1 MFFSSIS
8 EVAKI
13 AGRCGT
19 AIFVVPRDIEVEI
32 PGAIMLKP
40 EGKATITIEQVRS
53 VLERLSVKQTTDL
66 FVMIRPAE
74 ALGEEAANALLKSLE
89 EPGDQVHF
97 VLVTDEPS
105 RLLTTI
111 LSRAALYVLKV
122 SNDFSKIGADDKVK
136 DLAKRLMVA
145 SGADLVAISE
155 EIGKK
160 KEGVRTYAL
169 EVVGAAIEML
179 YKTYFLTG
187 KEVFLKK
194 IPKFLGAYDAINR
207 NGHVKLQIVANLC

>member
-1 MFFSSIS
+1 M
-8 EVAKI
+8 
-13 AGRCGT
+13 
-19 AIFVVPRDIEVEI
+19 
-32 PGAIMLKP
+32 
-40 EGKATITIEQVRS
+40 
-53 VLERLSVKQTTDL
+53 
-66 FVMIRPAE
+66 
-74 ALGEEAANALLKSLE
+74 LKSLE

-122 SNDFSKIGADDKVK
+122 SNDFSKIGADEKVK